1 MKLASKF
8 IAALAVVASF
18 SSFAADAI
26 DTDALS
32 GVTDLAGAIELAGD
46 ASVATAAI
54 FQIEGANSALIS
66 QIGANGAV
74 IAQNTAEAAAA
85 IVQTGAGNIAVIS
98 QGE

>member
-46 ASVATAAI
+46 ASVPTAAI
-54 FQIEGANSALIS
+54 FQVEASNAFIS
-66 QIGANGAV
+66 QIGANGAA
-74 IAQNTAEAAAA
+74 IIQNVEATAA
-85 IVQTGAGNIAVIS
+85 IIQSGEGNVAVIF